1 MADSEEEF
9 NELAYRMHKIFERD
23 IRRVKPGKIWWNDFY
38 KEVFVVE
45 TSNEEFEEGF
55 QAIERS
61 LKLLSPKPYWT
72 KITMHQY
79 LDMSQG
85 GGTLDYDETM
95 LDYNDFDYDLE
106 EVIEVIENDCI
117 DRAEFEIKF
126 YGPSQNPS
134 VTIGEHIY
142 ELYTDLE
149 SGERAVIDSRAKT
162 IRKFNI
168 YGEEENIFADRN
180 KDSYIFEKIPE
191 GITTISRDKQQ
202 KLDITLYDE
211 RGEPEWI

>member
-1 MADSEEEF
+1 
-9 NELAYRMHKIFERD
+9 
-23 IRRVKPGKIWWNDFY
+23 
-38 KEVFVVE
+38 
-45 TSNEEFEEGF
+45 
-55 QAIERS
+55 
-61 LKLLSPKPYWT
+61 
-72 KITMHQY
+72 
-79 LDMSQG
+79 MSQG